1 MGFADVGN
9 LSGESG
15 ADFAIQRDSHE
26 GFAAFGLRGIKNHL
40 AVGRKTGF
48 FIVGAVG
55 QRQGLVGGQ
64 LHQLKLVGAP
74 LAADIGHPPAI
85 RAERRGNVVVAR
97 ESHPLKDWKSTRLN
111 SSHT

>member
-15 ADFAIQRDSHE
+15 ADFAIQRDRHE
-26 GFAAFGLRGIKNHL
+26 GFAPFGLRGIKNHL

-64 LHQLKLVGAP
+64 LHQLKLDHGWTP
-74 LAADIGHPPAI
+74 LLGMSKAWCLLL
-85 RAERRGNVVVAR
+85 RKSLVV
-97 ESHPLKDWKSTRLN
+97 KIF
-111 SSHT
+111 